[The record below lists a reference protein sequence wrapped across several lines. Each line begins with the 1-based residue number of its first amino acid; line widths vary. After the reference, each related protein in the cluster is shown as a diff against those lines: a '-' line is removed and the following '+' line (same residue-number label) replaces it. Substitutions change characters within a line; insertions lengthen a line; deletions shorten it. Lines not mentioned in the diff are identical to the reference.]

1 MRDRDTDLLVRVL
14 STAVVVPLVVAAVLL
29 GGWWLFGFLMLVA
42 TLAIAEYVSLLRA
55 LSYQPWLPFSLG
67 LGWAVLAH
75 AILPDLGL
83 LWPAVAVVLFASLC
97 LHLWRDLSKTPLE
110 NWLLGLGGALY
121 ISWSVGH
128 MLSLASLPQG
138 ELWLLAVILLTALSD
153 TGAYFGGRAWGK
165 HKLAIRLSPKK
176 TWEGLASGI
185 VLATV
190 CGPLVTGLSGLGWW
204 PGLAL
209 GFVVSVTAP
218 LGDLGVSMIKRQAG
232 VKDTGRLIPGHGG
245 VLDRVDSQLVAAVIG
260 YYFVLI
266 YTVVQP

>member
-75 AILPDLGL
+75 AFLPDLGL

-110 NWLLGLGGALY
+110 NWLLASGWGALHLVDRRAY
-121 ISWSVGH
+121 AVCS
-128 MLSLASLPQG
+128 ASLPQG
-138 ELWLLAVILLTALSD
+138 ELWLLAVILHHCTVRHRGLLW
-153 TGAYFGGRAWGK
+153 RA
-165 HKLAIRLSPKK
+165 
-176 TWEGLASGI
+176 
-185 VLATV
+185 
-190 CGPLVTGLSGLGWW
+190 GLGQAQAGPSPEPQEDLGRPCQRDRLGHRLWPAGHRVERTRLVAGAG
-204 PGLAL
+204 PGLCRVCH
-209 GFVVSVTAP
+209 GS
-218 LGDLGVSMIKRQAG
+218 
-232 VKDTGRLIPGHGG
+232 PG
-245 VLDRVDSQLVAAVIG
+245 
-260 YYFVLI
+260 
-266 YTVVQP
+266 